1 MDGIEEFDW
10 DAGNRDKC
18 RKHGVSL
25 AEIEAL
31 LGGHPLVA
39 PDHGHSIDEMRFIA
53 VGRTAADRPVFIA
66 FTFRMRSGRPLF
78 RPISARY
85 MRAKESQRYEAQ
97 SPRSE
102 D

>member
-1 MDGIEEFDW
+1 MDGIDGFDW

-25 AEIEAL
+25 AEIEAV
-31 LGGHPLVA
+31 LGGHPLIA
-39 PDHGHSIDEMRFIA
+39 PDLGHSAGETRSIA
-53 VGRTAADRPVFIA
+53 VGRTPAGRAVFIA
-66 FTFRMRSGRPLF
+66 FTLRMTGGRRLF

-85 MRAKESQRYEAQ
+85 MRAKESQRYESQ
-97 SPRSE
+97 SPPSA

>member
-1 MDGIEEFDW
+1 MDGIDGFDW

-25 AEIEAL
+25 AEIEAV
-31 LGGHPLVA
+31 LGGQPLIA
-39 PDHGHSIDEMRFIA
+39 SDPGHSMGETRSIA
-53 VGRTAADRPVFIA
+53 VGRTVAGRAVFIA
-66 FTFRMRSGRPLF
+66 FTLRMRGGRWLF

-85 MRAKESQRYEAQ
+85 MRAKESQRYESQ
-97 SPRSE
+97 SSRAE